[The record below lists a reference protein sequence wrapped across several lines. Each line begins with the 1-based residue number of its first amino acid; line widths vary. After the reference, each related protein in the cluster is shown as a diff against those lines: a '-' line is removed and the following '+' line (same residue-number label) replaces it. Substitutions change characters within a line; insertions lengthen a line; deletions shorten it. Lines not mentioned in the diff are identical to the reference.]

1 MDSLKCHYIIE
12 DDDSSCSPSSNE
24 RFYNKDLYSM
34 SLEDMRT
41 QNEFKNVNPSNSL
54 SLNNINN
61 EPEVNQQ
68 HEQMRLSNLSL
79 NALSSLIMSNNLPIF
94 TEINAGGH
102 QSKRFKPNETHQDLI
117 NKQLDSHC
125 LSMFIKLFRLCSIM
139 LPPSNKRRLHL
150 LLRFLNKLKTNEQ
163 TTAAFLMRNCSTSS
177 SPSNKLE
184 IENFIIDSFYST
196 IVFVD
201 KTGHNIEM
209 NELIG
214 KKLIRILINNYTD
227 IMKVPEDLVSLVKNK
242 LASYTSSNVTRN
254 KIKIDEYDRNTNDS
268 VASITTKQNLTQLL
282 TNILADLTMKE
293 EEKIQRLSLFKQQHP
308 QIYEEKYPTIKKALT
323 ILGLTESSGS
333 LLSLKTNQSMN
344 TTSTSTTSNQKV
356 KLTKT
361 TLQRVTDKID
371 KTSNSMLNHTTIG
384 ATAAKHT
391 MSNVLGNSSIV
402 FPKFFGNLTK
412 SSKK

>member
-1 MDSLKCHYIIE
+1 
-12 DDDSSCSPSSNE
+12 
-24 RFYNKDLYSM
+24 
-34 SLEDMRT
+34 
-41 QNEFKNVNPSNSL
+41 
-54 SLNNINN
+54 
-61 EPEVNQQ
+61 
-68 HEQMRLSNLSL
+68 
-79 NALSSLIMSNNLPIF
+79 MSNNLPIF